1 MFCVFLSACGSNP
14 MGPSSISSR
23 ALAPGALSVVLN
35 EATGGSTTSAYLNL
49 ANQSDFHL
57 KGSCTQAPFNQRTE
71 GQSVFIRATSPG
83 LTDVDVGSAPCLNGS
98 FDVLIDTAESV
109 SINQG
114 PVSFTASM
122 TNAVHETADSDAFNL
137 VTKDTIAPVAPGA
150 LVMKTPSSSI
160 GNLPSAVLSASVP
173 SFTLDGSVISVYT
186 GDHAC
191 TTLRGRTALSSTE
204 ADITLGTPSSS
215 IPLPDG
221 TYEFYARTE
230 DAAGNASPCSSEQN
244 LSLPY
249 TLDTVRPQILS
260 VTTTSASGH
269 YSTGSIIDLQVKF
282 SEPVL
287 VDSSAGTPRIALNTL
302 PVNRFADYLSGSTT
316 DTLTFRYT
324 VELGD
329 TSTKLEV
336 PSINAL
342 SLNGGT
348 LRDPA
353 TNNAVLTLPAPGS
366 ALSLSGQ
373 KSLEISLADHLTIEG
388 GYPSQ
393 ISGQA
398 FSLLI
403 HAKDSSDADIPTF
416 QGTVQFLLAGSRAPG
431 FSSTTPNSTASCT
444 LTSADHGVKSCPIT
458 LNQTGSNWVITATFG
473 GVTVVSDPITVSPGA
488 VSALSFTTQPAPL
501 NLVAGDLLTT
511 SPRVSA
517 YDAQGNLKTDLAS
530 GAVALAAD
538 SGACSGAASVV
549 SGGISQGA
557 SSASSGV
564 TSFSSVTA
572 IKTRTLKLQAY
583 TSGFAQKICSSSVT
597 ILPAATSR
605 ISYIKEDGTNTA
617 PPSTIVAGTA
627 FSPQPLITAFDAY
640 DNVVTTSTATITM
653 RGYSSITS
661 CSDTALSGTPDSN
674 SGSGITSDA
683 LIGGFPARTLT
694 SGITPAFGNLK
705 PIKTSVHYLV
715 GSDANGHYACS
726 SSFTV
731 NPASVTRLQISSL
744 SSTTVAGVPMSFVVT
759 ALDAYDN
766 IVTNYS
772 GTVVITSSDTQATL
786 PASSTLTNGVGTLS
800 ATLKTAGSKTFTAS
814 DGTRSITSSA
824 VTVSPAPASQLVI
837 TGAPASVIAGASSSL
852 TVTAKDPYGNTA
864 TSYGGTI
871 SFTSTDPAAVLPA
884 SSALVSGQKT
894 FSFTL
899 KTTGSRTLSLTDGT
913 FSATSSSISVTAGA
927 FSTAQSTVT
936 LSSGSVTAGSQITAT
951 LTVLDAY
958 GNAAPTGLPAL
969 SGIAFNVSS
978 VGGTGTFGSV
988 STSSTGVYTAS
999 FTGTIAGSAVIGA
1012 TISGGAAQ
1020 NTASVTVN
1028 PGPATQ
1034 LSLSSTP
1041 ALATAG
1047 SAFSVAVTAKD
1058 YYGNTATAYA
1068 GSVSFS
1074 STDSAAIL
1082 PASSTLS
1089 SGVGSF
1095 SFTLKTAGSK
1105 TITASGGSFSV
1116 TSGAIPVGAAA
1127 PSQFTFTTPASAT
1140 AGTAFSVT
1148 LASFDAY
1155 GNACTNFTGTATFT
1169 SSDSASVLPSPVALV
1184 AGTKTVS
1191 VTLKTAGSKTI
1202 SATSGSVA
1210 GTSSGIT
1217 VNPGAIA
1224 SLSFGSPGAQ
1234 PTPTVNYTTLPFSS
1248 GTPAV
1253 AAYDAYGNLATN
1265 STSTITL
1272 EPYTSVS
1279 GTCGAPIVAGLTGD
1293 VDSLTQSITLGSGI
1307 ASFSNVIARKTTV
1320 KRLRASLTVG
1330 GSLITACT
1338 GSDLS
1343 ITVIAPRFQFS
1354 DSAGNARTGF
1364 AVKAAACT
1372 GLNSPVAGCV
1382 SSSTKIPLG
1391 TPITITRKYLDL
1403 ATNTYLTYAPP
1414 ATTSTVTLKLTPV
1427 TATASA
1433 QNGATMLTPSASG
1446 GSGSS
1451 TNYYTPAY
1459 SASSPYWTTS
1469 VVIPA
1474 NQSSVV
1480 VDTATLGIPNLTT
1493 SSCTSGLNAPCNADT
1508 FFTYTITSVDNGD
1521 IGTASRAQVMIVD
1534 PTYALSSYDGGGDV
1548 QLSNSFY
1555 SADGGS
1561 NAEVILQRVFGA
1573 SSSTGDT
1580 SGTEV
1585 VDLSVLRGL
1594 GTDGNQ
1600 YSTSGVSSVVSFA
1613 ANETEKTI
1621 TIPTLSAASNSSF
1634 FVQVQPHSIT
1644 GNLVR
1649 GSTTVS
1655 AASSITGI
1663 TQGQTVK
1670 GLGIPAGTT
1679 VSSVSGS
1686 TLVLSQAANANE
1698 TQGTLYFGSVRTQSI
1713 AKIRILNTSATDVA
1727 ATAGADACKVG
1738 ATPFGGGYGTAS
1750 KPYLICDT
1758 TQWANLTSTTAC
1770 DSTASR
1776 LGGYA
1781 GAGGTSASCR
1791 SPGYFFK
1798 LMKDLTAPASF
1809 SSGASLQANLDGNE
1823 YIVYDYRSTATGNP
1837 SLLSGSTGSISPTG
1851 ASTLI
1856 QSLNVLYA
1864 SVTGISSANNGI
1876 LINSMSGYGA
1886 QLKDVFVSGLLQ
1898 TSSGSAGLLVGM
1910 NDRSGSA
1917 ASIPIQYSMAAGSLN
1932 ASAGNAVGG
1941 ITGMLSFSTAST
1953 SDGSIRNSYSSVNLQ
1968 ASASTQAGGMLGQ
1981 HSVGSVS
1988 TPGLTFDGLRNT
2000 GMVYG
2005 KTSVGGIVGQY
2016 ELSIPGSAVTHTL
2029 SNSSNS
2035 GSVIAAGNATNSL
2048 AGGIIGQATCDPG
2061 ADGTGSPCTNS
2072 TLLLDSNLNTGSV
2085 HGQNATSSF
2094 TGGIAGRLTAMND
2107 LGAAITGLT
2116 YTIQNTGNLGAVIGA
2131 KSYIGGIAGRIY
2143 VGSNTSTASNSINL
2157 TNAWS
2162 TGNVSAT
2169 TSGGIDMGGGIGDLR
2184 IGYAIATVNTSA
2196 ASGAVDCNGA
2206 SECGGFLG
2214 AIYRVGTP
2222 LVGTYS
2228 SYSVSSSFSSG
2239 AVSNTAGSS
2248 GGFLGFMGYAGT
2260 FTSNSAFGNVTT
2272 IGSASINAVGGFVG
2286 WISGSYGNTTFSK
2299 CLATGNVSSGSGTT
2313 LAYSGGFAGEIQG
2326 VTSGTTISIQKSWAS
2341 GNLNV
2346 GGSYAGGFGGWA
2358 NIGAG
2363 TSYTTDQCFTSG
2375 SVTASG
2381 NYAGGLFGYASM
2393 SGSMSVS
2400 NSYSV
2405 GTPSSNNGVNTSA
2418 KGVFGGRSGVLPV
2431 TNVYYLNSPAAES
2444 PTGLY
2449 QPSQQTSATLQNA
2462 GSSIFSGSG
2471 FDTNFTGS
2479 TWIAPTS
2486 GTCSLSSCP
2495 GTSYP
2500 YPTLAL

>member
-1 MFCVFLSACGSNP
+1 
-14 MGPSSISSR
+14 MGPSSISSI
-23 ALAPGALSVVLN
+23 ALAPGALSIVLN
-35 EATGGSTTSAYLNL
+35 ESTGGSTTSDYINL

-71 GQSVFIRATSPG
+71 GHSVFIRATSPG
-83 LTDVDVGSAPCLNGS
+83 LSDVDVGSAPCLNGT

-122 TNAVHETADSDAFNL
+122 TNAVHETADSDAFNS
-137 VTKDTIAPVAPGA
+137 VTKDTIAPVAPSTF
-150 LVMKTPSSSI
+150 VMKTPSSPI
-160 GNLPSAVLSASVP
+160 GNLASAVLSASVP
-173 SFTLDGSVISVYT
+173 SFTLDGSMVSVYT

-191 TTLRGRTALSSTE
+191 TTLRGSTPLSSTD

-215 IPLPDG
+215 VPLPDG
-221 TYEFYARTE
+221 AYEFYVRTE
-230 DAAGNASPCSSEQN
+230 DAAGNHSGCSSIQN
-244 LSLPY
+244 LSFSY
-249 TLDTVRPQILS
+249 TLDTALPRVLS
-260 VTTTSASGH
+260 VGTSSSNGH
-269 YSTGSIIDLQVKF
+269 YSTGSVIDIRVKF

-287 VDSSAGTPRIALNTL
+287 VDASSGTPRIALNTQ
-302 PVNRFADYLSGSTT
+302 PVMRYADYLSGNAS

-324 VELGD
+324 VLLGD

-336 PSINAL
+336 PGTGAL

-348 LRDPA
+348 IQDPA
-353 TNNAVLTLPAPGS
+353 TNSAVLTLPAPGS

-388 GYPSQ
+388 GYTSQ
-393 ISGQA
+393 ISGQV

-403 HAKDSSDADIPTF
+403 HAKDSNDADIPTF
-416 QGTVQFLLAGSRAPG
+416 QGALQLQLSGSRDPG
-431 FSSTTPNSTASCT
+431 FLSTTPNSTASCT
-444 LTSADHGVKSCPIT
+444 FSSADQGVKSCPIT
-458 LNQTGSNWVITATFG
+458 LNQTGSTWVITATFG
-473 GVTVVSDPITVSPGA
+473 GVTVTSDPITVAPGA
-488 VSALSFTTQPAPL
+488 VSTLSFSTQPAPV
-501 NLVAGDLLTT
+501 NLVAGNLLTT
-511 SPRVSA
+511 SPKVSA
-517 YDAQGNLKTDLAS
+517 YDAQGNLKTDLAP
-530 GAVALAAD
+530 GAVTLAAD

-549 SGGISQGA
+549 SGGISQGT
-557 SSASSGV
+557 SSVSSGV

-583 TSGFAQKICSSSVT
+583 TQGFAQKICSSSVT
-597 ILPAATSR
+597 ILPATTSR
-605 ISYIKEDGTNTA
+605 ISYVKEDGTNTA
-617 PPSTIVAGTA
+617 PTSIAVAGTA

-653 RGYSSITS
+653 KGYSTINS
-661 CSDTALSGTPDSN
+661 CSDSALDGIPDSN

-683 LIGGFPARTLT
+683 LIGGFPARTLS

-705 PIKTSVHYLV
+705 PLKTSVHYLV
-715 GSDANGHYACS
+715 ASDSNGHYACS

-731 NPASVTRLQISSL
+731 NPAPVNKLQISSL
-744 SSTTVAGVPMSFVVT
+744 SSSAVAGVPLSFLVT
-759 ALDAYDN
+759 ALDAYGN
-766 IVTNYS
+766 VVPNYS
-772 GTVVITSSDTQATL
+772 GTVAITSTDSQASL
-786 PASSTLTNGVGTLS
+786 PSSSTLTNGLGTFS

-814 DGTRSITSSA
+814 DGGRSITSSA
-824 VTVSPAPASQLVI
+824 VTVSPAAASQLVI
-837 TGAPASVIAGASSSL
+837 TGAPGSSVAGASSSL

-864 TSYGGTI
+864 TSYAGSV
-871 SFTSTDPAAVLPA
+871 SFSSTDPAATLPA
-884 SSALVSGQKT
+884 SSMLVSGQKS
-894 FSFTL
+894 FNFTL
-899 KTTGSRTLSLTDGT
+899 KTTGSRTVSLTDGT

-927 FSTAQSTVT
+927 YSIAQSTVT
-936 LSSGSVTAGSQITAT
+936 LSNASVAAGSQITAT

-958 GNAAPTGLPAL
+958 GNASPTGLPAL
-969 SGIAFNVSS
+969 SGISFTASA
-978 VGGTGTFGSV
+978 VGGTGTFGTI

-1012 TISGGAAQ
+1012 TISGVAAQ
-1020 NTASVTVN
+1020 TTASVTVT

-1034 LSLSSTP
+1034 VSLSSVP
-1041 ALATAG
+1041 ISATAG
-1047 SAFSVAVTAKD
+1047 SPFSVGVTAKD
-1058 YYGNTATAYA
+1058 YYGNTATTFA
-1068 GSVSFS
+1068 GSVSFT
-1074 STDSAAIL
+1074 STDSAATL
-1082 PASSTLS
+1082 PASSTLVN
-1089 SGVGSF
+1089 GVGSF
-1095 SFTLKTAGSK
+1095 SVTLKTAGSK

-1116 TSGAIPVGAAA
+1116 TSSAIPVGAAS
-1127 PSQFTFTTPASAT
+1127 PSQFLWTTPAST
-1140 AGTAFSVT
+1140 IAGTSFSVT

-1155 GNACTNFTGTATFT
+1155 GNACTNFTGTATF
-1169 SSDSASVLPSPVALV
+1169 SSTDSAAVLPSPVALV

-1191 VTLKTAGSKTI
+1191 VILKTAGSKTI
-1202 SATSGSVA
+1202 TATSGQVS

-1234 PTPTVNYTTLPFSS
+1234 PTPTVNYTTLPFNA

-1272 EPYTSVS
+1272 EAYTSAS
-1279 GTCGAPIVAGLTGD
+1279 GTCGTPIVAGLTGD
-1293 VDSLTQSITLGSGI
+1293 VDALTQAINSGTGV

-1354 DSAGNARTGF
+1354 DSSGSSRTGF
-1364 AVKAAACT
+1364 AVKAASCT
-1372 GLNSPVAGCV
+1372 GLNAPVAGCV
-1382 SSSTKIPLG
+1382 SSSTKVPLG

-1414 ATTSTVTLKLTPV
+1414 ATSSTVTLRLTPV
-1427 TATASA
+1427 TATAGA

-1446 GSGSS
+1446 GSASS

-1459 SASSPYWTTS
+1459 TASSPYWTTT

-1474 NQSSVV
+1474 NQYSVV

-1493 SSCTSGLNAPCNADT
+1493 SLCTSGSIAPCNADT
-1508 FFTYTITSVDNGD
+1508 FFTYTITAVDNGD

-1534 PTYALSSYDGGGDV
+1534 PTYTLSSYDGGGDV
-1548 QLSNSFY
+1548 QLSHSFY
-1555 SADGGS
+1555 SADGGN
-1561 NAEVILQRVFGA
+1561 NAEVVVQRVFGA

-1580 SGTEV
+1580 TGTEV
-1585 VDLSVLRGL
+1585 VDLSILRGL

-1613 ANETEKTI
+1613 ANEVEKTI

-1655 AASSITGI
+1655 SVASITGI
-1663 TQGQTVK
+1663 SAGQAVK
-1670 GLGIPAGTT
+1670 GLGIPSGTT

-1686 TLVLSQAANANE
+1686 TLVLSQAASANE

-1713 AKIRILNTSATDVA
+1713 AKVRILNTSATDVA
-1727 ATAGADACKVG
+1727 ATATADACKVG

-1770 DSTASR
+1770 DSTATKI
-1776 LGGYA
+1776 GGYA

-1791 SPGYFFK
+1791 SPSYSFK
-1798 LMKDLTAPASF
+1798 LMKDLTAPSSF

-1823 YIVYDYRSTATGNP
+1823 YILYDYRSTATGNP
-1837 SLLSGSTGSISPTG
+1837 SLLSGSTGSISPSG

-1864 SVTGISSANNGI
+1864 SVTGVSSANNGI

-1898 TSSGSAGLLVGM
+1898 TSAGSAGLLVGL
-1910 NDRSGSA
+1910 NDRSGST
-1917 ASIPIQYSMAAGSLN
+1917 ASIPIQYSMAAGSLSS
-1932 ASAGNAVGG
+1932 SAGNAIGG

-1953 SDGSIRNSYSSVNLQ
+1953 SDGAIRNSYSSVNLQ
-1968 ASASTQAGGMLGQ
+1968 ASASTQTGGMLGQ

-2048 AGGIIGQATCDPG
+2048 AGGIVGQATCDPG
-2061 ADGTGSPCTNS
+2061 ADGAGSPCTNS
-2072 TLLLDSNLNTGSV
+2072 TLLFDSDLNTGSV
-2085 HGQNATSSF
+2085 HGQNATASF
-2094 TGGIAGRLTAMND
+2094 TGGIVGRLTAMND
-2107 LGAAITGLT
+2107 GTAAISGLN
-2116 YTIQNTGNLGAVIGA
+2116 YTIQNTGNIGAIFGA

-2162 TGNVSAT
+2162 SGNVSAT
-2169 TSGGIDMGGGIGDLR
+2169 TAGGIDMAGGIGDLR
-2184 IGYAIATVNTSA
+2184 FGYAVATVNNSA
-2196 ASGAVDCNGA
+2196 ASGSVDCNGA

-2214 AIYRVGTP
+2214 SIYRVGTP

-2228 SYSVSSSFSSG
+2228 SYSVSSSFASG
-2239 AVSNTAGSS
+2239 AVSNAGGSS

-2260 FTSNSAFGNVTT
+2260 FTSNSAYGNVST

-2286 WISGSYGNTTFSK
+2286 WISGSYGSTTFSK
-2299 CLATGNVSSGSGTT
+2299 CSATGDVTSGSGTT
-2313 LAYSGGFAGEIQG
+2313 LAYSGGFAGQIQG

-2346 GGSYAGGFGGWA
+2346 GGSYAGGFCGWA

-2363 TSYTTDQCFTSG
+2363 TTYTTDQCFASG

-2431 TNVYYLNSPAAES
+2431 TNVYFVSSPAAES

-2449 QPSQQTSATLQNA
+2449 QPSQQTSATLQNP
-2462 GSSIFSGSG
+2462 GSSVFSGSG
-2471 FDTNFTGS
+2471 FDSNFTGS
-2479 TWIAPTS
+2479 TWIAPVS

-2495 GTSYP
+2495 GTSYR